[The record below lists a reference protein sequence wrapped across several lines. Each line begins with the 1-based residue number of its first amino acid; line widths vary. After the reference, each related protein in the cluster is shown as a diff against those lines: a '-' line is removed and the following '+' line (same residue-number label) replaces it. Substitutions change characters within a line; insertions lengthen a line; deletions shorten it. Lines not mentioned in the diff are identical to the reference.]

1 MQNETLRITT
11 GAMKSTLIV
20 QCGKINYKIA
30 KTKLPK
36 GYYSN
41 DSKIKIYPYQ
51 PSDCCAALK
60 WKSSTHRKGE
70 RVGVE
75 VGRTL
80 KNLKKSNKKGN
91 GIIGQNL

>member
-11 GAMKSTLIV
+11 GAMKSKLIV

-60 WKSSTHRKGE
+60 WKSSTHKKGE
-70 RVGVE
+70 CVGVE
-75 VGRTL
+75 AGRTL
-80 KNLKKSNKKGN
+80 KKEESNKKGN